1 MQIIS
6 QSCFAVPVTPNAAD
20 IPAKPT
26 QYCRDWPHTDHF
38 SVSACFIFVP
48 GRDELLKLFGAPT
61 ANFLAPT
68 GSVVLSGRAY
78 MMENEDAEVVSRTEE
93 RKKEKGRAGGPCEEA
108 LEALQALERGDVR
121 EGMQGKRGKYW
132 SARRSKIDMKGAA
145 FRVDL
150 MYSATD

>member
-1 MQIIS
+1 
-6 QSCFAVPVTPNAAD
+6 
-20 IPAKPT
+20 
-26 QYCRDWPHTDHF
+26 
-38 SVSACFIFVP
+38 
-48 GRDELLKLFGAPT
+48 
-61 ANFLAPT
+61 
-68 GSVVLSGRAY
+68 

-93 RKKEKGRAGGPCEEA
+93 RKKEKGRAGGPCEEALEA